1 MIQLIQGL
9 NADVVLTLTEKT
21 TLTNPFYL
29 FVFTHETTKEVVSFV
44 KSSADDLSGYP
55 NRFNEFTFS
64 SALFAIASPG
74 KYIYDIY
81 EQASSTN
88 TDIKLTTSKVE
99 TGKMDLN
106 TATSFAFKHY
116 DTATNYKQY
125 GG

>member
-1 MIQLIQGL
+1 MIQLTQGL
-9 NADVVLTLTEKT
+9 NADVILTLTEKT
-21 TLTNPFYL
+21 TLTNPYYL
-29 FVFTHETTKEVVSFV
+29 FVFTHETTKEVVSFI
-44 KSSADDLSGYP
+44 KASTDDLSGYP

-64 SALFAIASPG
+64 STLFATATPG

-81 EQASSTN
+81 EQVSSSN
-88 TDIKLTTSKVE
+88 TSIALTTSKVE

-116 DTATNYKQY
+116 DAATNFKQY